1 VMFWLAVVGVV
12 AFSWGF
18 AAGAT
23 HEQYKP
29 ITAHPAS
36 EREARSVMFRAN
48 AQKRAAEFM
57 RSYTGK
63 RFPHQRRG

>member
-1 VMFWLAVVGVV
+1 MFWLSVVAVV

-29 ITAHPAS
+29 L
-36 EREARSVMFRAN
+36 
-48 AQKRAAEFM
+48 K
-57 RSYTGK
+57 
-63 RFPHQRRG
+63 

>member
-1 VMFWLAVVGVV
+1 MIFWLIVVAVV

-29 ITAHPAS
+29 L
-36 EREARSVMFRAN
+36 R
-48 AQKRAAEFM
+48 
-57 RSYTGK
+57 
-63 RFPHQRRG
+63 

>member
-1 VMFWLAVVGVV
+1 MFWLFVVAVV

-29 ITAHPAS
+29 I
-36 EREARSVMFRAN
+36 
-48 AQKRAAEFM
+48 KR
-57 RSYTGK
+57 
-63 RFPHQRRG
+63 

>member
-1 VMFWLAVVGVV
+1 MFWLIVVGVV

-29 ITAHPAS
+29 IKKPITMVQN
-36 EREARSVMFRAN
+36 RMTDKQRARLAR
-48 AQKRAAEFM
+48 
-57 RSYTGK
+57 
-63 RFPHQRRG
+63 

>member
-1 VMFWLAVVGVV
+1 MLFWLVVVAVV

-29 ITAHPAS
+29 IAP
-36 EREARSVMFRAN
+36 
-48 AQKRAAEFM
+48 KRRDVVTETQAEWDELRKM
-57 RSYTGK
+57 WKQYLK
-63 RFPHQRRG
+63 

>member
-1 VMFWLAVVGVV
+1 MFWLAVVGVV

-29 ITAHPAS
+29 L
-36 EREARSVMFRAN
+36 
-48 AQKRAAEFM
+48 K
-57 RSYTGK
+57 
-63 RFPHQRRG
+63 

>member
-1 VMFWLAVVGVV
+1 MGVVAGWGCEPYRRPTLGNFGIRALGPIRFKAPLESGVVIFWLIVVGVV

-29 ITAHPAS
+29 L
-36 EREARSVMFRAN
+36 
-48 AQKRAAEFM
+48 K
-57 RSYTGK
+57 
-63 RFPHQRRG
+63 

>member
-1 VMFWLAVVGVV
+1 MFWLAVVAVV

-29 ITAHPAS
+29 L
-36 EREARSVMFRAN
+36 
-48 AQKRAAEFM
+48 K
-57 RSYTGK
+57 
-63 RFPHQRRG
+63 